1 MNIAKSLAFDM
12 IIETIF
18 PTKSRDFRKIQCD
31 KNDNDEE
38 INHSGNLIESFFFVV
53 VDMTITSFETIFE
66 PRVF

>member
-1 MNIAKSLAFDM
+1 MNIVKSLAFDM
-12 IIETIF
+12 IIEPIF
-18 PTKSRDFRKIQCD
+18 PTKSRKIQCD